1 MLVSS
6 VLRSARLPLE
16 SGNQIEAWWLK
27 AVLPPPPFYRRVD
40 PPNLDL
46 YRARVGLA
54 FNECVRVGVL
64 RTLAPLGACEAL
76 AAADKEVLKAV
87 CPALYR
93 TGPPPPPVQTPTGAA
108 GAGGPGQ
115 ASAQTP
121 SPLPGGSGVSGASG
135 GGGLEG
141 VIDVFASC
149 VVS

>member
-1 MLVSS
+1 MV
-6 VLRSARLPLE
+6 E
-16 SGNQIEAWWLK
+16 SCATP
-27 AVLPPPPFYRRVD
+27 VTPPHTPCSFLPPPPPFSCRVD

-76 AAADKEVLKAV
+76 APADKEVLRAV

-93 TGPPPPPVQTPTGAA
+93 TGAPPPPVQTPTGAA

-115 ASAQTP
+115 ASAQTV

-135 GGGLEG
+135 GGFER